1 MSVAVVT
8 GASRGIGLACA
19 STLAQA
25 GYRVVGTSTSEKGA
39 AKISQ
44 HLSPWEGEGCTL
56 KLENHA
62 KLDDFIDDINARYG
76 RIDVLVNNAGITR
89 DALSLKMTAEQWH
102 AVLDTN
108 LSGTFFLC
116 QAAIKRMIKQ
126 RSGRIINIA
135 SVVASLGNAGQA
147 NYSAT
152 KAGLV
157 AMSKSLALEVAK
169 RGITVNVISPGFI
182 QSDMTD
188 ALPESV
194 VDELMKKIPM
204 NRMGTCQDIA
214 NAVAFLASAQA
225 DYMTGT
231 TLHING
237 GMYMPS

>member
-1 MSVAVVT
+1 MSIAVVT

-25 GYRVVGTSTSEKGA
+25 GYHVIGTATSKTGA
-39 AKISQ
+39 EAITQ
-44 HLSPWEGEGCTL
+44 QLSPWSGEGRVL
-56 KLENHA
+56 KLESH
-62 KLDDFIDDINARYG
+62 DDLEHFVADIVESHRT
-76 RIDVLVNNAGITR
+76 IDVLVNNAGITR
-89 DALSLKMTAEQWH
+89 DALSLKMSHDQWNQ
-102 AVLDTN
+102 VLDTN
-108 LSGTFFLC
+108 LTGTFFLC
-116 QAAIKRMIKQ
+116 QAAIKRMVKQ
-126 RSGRIINIA
+126 RNGKIINIA
-135 SVVASLGNAGQA
+135 SVVASLGNPGQA

-188 ALPESV
+188 SLSENV
-194 VDELMKKIPM
+194 VQELMKKIPM
-204 NRMGTCQDIA
+204 NRMGTCQDVA
-214 NAVAFLASAQA
+214 NAVGFLASSSA

-237 GMYMPS
+237 GMYMS